1 MKKSIS
7 VLAIAALGFALL
19 GTVACGGG
27 EKKEPAPAEAP
38 KVVEEK
44 PTAAPEAPAAPAT
57 DAAAPATGA
66 PAADAAAP
74 AAPATGAP
82 AAPAAPAAK

>member
-1 MKKSIS
+1 MKKTVSI
-7 VLAIAALGFALL
+7 LAIAALGFALV

-27 EKKEPAPAEAP
+27 EKPAPAPAEAP

-44 PTAAPEAPAAPAT
+44 PTEVPAPAAPST
-57 DAAAPATGA
+57 EAAPATGA
-66 PAADAAAP
+66 PAAE

-82 AAPAAPAAK
+82 AAPAAK